1 MYQCFCK
8 VSSVGHEG
16 LWLLIIWFL
25 GERMWGGVQQRLG
38 EEREEES
45 PSPPLPPPPAGRLK
59 SGPQL
64 PEDFATLPPGG
75 QRGGLC
81 PGLLQPP
88 LRERGR
94 KAHCQRRL
102 EWTGQKEPGESTH
115 GLGRL
120 FLPSTPA
127 CSLCKSFFPPAGP
140 MLAQTTSG
148 PAWASPHLQPIFL
161 PA

>member
-1 MYQCFCK
+1 M
-8 VSSVGHEG
+8 VINNLVPGREDVGRGAAKAGRGEG
-16 LWLLIIWFL
+16 GRVTIT
-25 GERMWGGVQQRLG
+25 
-38 EEREEES
+38 
-45 PSPPLPPPPAGRLK
+45 PPPAPPCREIEVRAPTPRRLCNTA
-59 SGPQL
+59 PWR
-64 PEDFATLPPGG
+64 PE
-75 QRGGLC
+75 RRSV